1 MEVHFIPELEERLA
15 RTAERQGGKPDE
27 FLQDV
32 LIQYFED
39 ESRFE
44 EEVRH
49 GQDALDRGDYLT
61 HEHVGERLRRFL
73 QQQMEVR
80 WSVQAA
86 VGRLLAVST
95 LKY

>member
-1 MEVHFIPELEERLA
+1 
-15 RTAERQGGKPDE
+15 
-27 FLQDV
+27 
-32 LIQYFED
+32 
-39 ESRFE
+39 
-44 EEVRH
+44 
-49 GQDALDRGDYLT
+49 
-61 HEHVGERLRRFL
+61 VGERLRRFL